1 MVSLLQ
7 PKRNLAIIY
16 LKSKNAAASGRGN
29 ARMPTQVLRPPTQRP
44 YGRTAHVLYDIPAL
58 LASTALL
65 SCVCAVLHKTQFL
78 TLCRLCPARRFCF
91 SPGRRG
97 GSSRCAVVKTYVDGG
112 KMAEYEKM
120 YAVFV
125 RRGRHGSGAYRA
137 KRRHSAGD
145 RNTSGRAGQS
155 RKHVHRRLMKK
166 IRCPTGE
173 RQRIFC
179 GFFVAVYCG
188 LRSSAISVTSKEK
201 KDGKKNQMN
210 NFCYLSDDV
219 IIAHHVRFVKRYLRF
234 FYQIILNFL

>member
-1 MVSLLQ
+1 MRQHPGAATPECLRRSKDHLRNGPTAAPHTYYTTSPRFLQ
-7 PKRNLAIIY
+7 
-16 LKSKNAAASGRGN
+16 
-29 ARMPTQVLRPPTQRP
+29 ARLCCHAPAPCCIRLSFLR
-44 YGRTAHVLYDIPAL
+44 
-58 LASTALL
+58 
-65 SCVCAVLHKTQFL
+65 CVGSVLHGVFVFH
-78 TLCRLCPARRFCF
+78 PAA
-91 SPGRRG
+91 G
-97 GSSRCAVVKTYVDGG
+97 GGGESSRCAVVKTYMDGG

-179 GFFVAVYCG
+179 GFLLQYTA
-188 LRSSAISVTSKEK
+188 
-201 KDGKKNQMN
+201 D
-210 NFCYLSDDV
+210 
-219 IIAHHVRFVKRYLRF
+219 
-234 FYQIILNFL
+234 

>member
-97 GSSRCAVVKTYVDGG
+97 GGSSRCAVVKTYVDGG

-166 IRCPTGE
+166 SAAQQENGS
-173 RQRIFC
+173 
-179 GFFVAVYCG
+179 GFFVVFCCSI
-188 LRSSAISVTSKEK
+188 LRIEELRNISNKQRKERWK
-201 KDGKKNQMN
+201 EESNE
-210 NFCYLSDDV
+210 
-219 IIAHHVRFVKRYLRF
+219 
-234 FYQIILNFL
+234 